1 MSANL
6 NTSVEFCPKCRASMT
21 LKSYTLPFATNVA
34 RAYHNLSRS
43 DAFALESGLSD
54 PSAESAALA
63 VEIRRVKALLAT
75 LKKHSAHLDHHIRQ
89 TRMYTTHSPIR
100 QFPTEILTLIFAF
113 ACTSYEPEYHKTP
126 LSISLV
132 CSKWR
137 DIAMAAPRLWTNIY
151 AGPEP
156 EARALFKYYLERCG
170 ELPISLKIDKPCI
183 ADRAPPSNLE
193 DSDGSDLESTPD
205 EGALAHPSPEHMDAM
220 HEIYSTFRCWV
231 AVEFHVQKEDLFLL
245 ANHTTKQG
253 LGLPI
258 LDGLL
263 VHAGFSFLI
272 RSGGAKRR
280 SGNCHFGSVHDP
292 MLRITVHN
300 FDKLPSAFQNA
311 PRLIC
316 LDVNQDG
323 GRLWPYSGLPTN
335 VSEKR
340 TNQECLDYLVTSSR
354 SLADNEDGNSTLVV
368 YTLCPLVS
376 DFVRLGK
383 IGSLRSSSITHLVFN
398 SNVWTPDLKCFL
410 ELAYIPS
417 LKVLTIVARD
427 PADTDGC
434 ENERSWSNLLE
445 AVPTFLNNST
455 CVLES
460 FNLTMHGTLVQALQA
475 MPKLQSLTVI
485 EATSGPPLL
494 TELIPEMTGHSLIP
508 QLEAL
513 ELVWA
518 EDRHP
523 DDSLMTMLSSRVGDG
538 EGTLGLSSVVLG
550 RRNGGEF
557 MPTVI
562 AHLQEL
568 RKSGVRAS
576 LW

>member
-1 MSANL
+1 
-6 NTSVEFCPKCRASMT
+6 MT

-193 DSDGSDLESTPD
+193 DSDGSSDLESTPD
-205 EGALAHPSPEHMDAM
+205 EGALAYPSPEHMEAM
-220 HEIYSTFRCWV
+220 HEIYSTFRRWV

-258 LDGLL
+258 LESLTL
-263 VHAGFSFLI
+263 ALKNS
-272 RSGGAKRR
+272 
-280 SGNCHFGSVHDP
+280 
-292 MLRITVHN
+292 VHN
-300 FDKLPSAFQNA
+300 FDKLPSAFQNV
-311 PRLIC
+311 PHLTC
-316 LDVNQDG
+316 LDLNQDG
-323 GRLWPYSGLPTN
+323 GRLFPYSGLPTN
-335 VSEKR
+335 VSEIR

-383 IGSLRSSSITHLVFN
+383 MCSLRSSSITRLVFN

-417 LKVLTIVARD
+417 LKALTIVPRD
-427 PADTDGC
+427 PDTDGR
-434 ENERSWSNLLE
+434 ENERARSNLLE
-445 AVPTFLNNST
+445 TLPTFLNNSK
-455 CVLES
+455 CALES
-460 FNLTMHGTLVQALQA
+460 FNLTMHGRYRAQHVCLAAPMAQTLVQALQA

-494 TELIPEMTGHSLIP
+494 TELIPEMTGRSLIP